1 MKHLTNFQKFNEEV
15 EMGSVPTDVV
25 KHSGEALNDL
35 VSSSK
40 SIISDLVS
48 KFGSKLDLAEEEVQN
63 IRDFLTEN
71 FGTTKVQPTKEN
83 FMKMSSLL
91 GIDMKNESVFHINE
105 LKKGESLAVKIMWN
119 LKRYGKINLL
129 TGGIPN
135 AIIVSILTSLFSVVV
150 GMGFAGIAF
159 MSWVLGF
166 VVWGLF
172 TIILSF
178 YGYVKDDISGLTF
191 YSKSSDMRR
200 K

>member
-1 MKHLTNFQKFNEEV
+1 MKHLTNFKKFNEEV

-25 KHSGEALNDL
+25 KHSGEVLSDL

-40 SIISDLVS
+40 SMISSLVS
-48 KFGSKLDLAEEEVQN
+48 KFGSKLDLPEEEVQK

-83 FMKMSSLL
+83 FMKMSSVL
-91 GIDMKNESVFHINE
+91 GIDMKNEALFHIDE
-105 LKKGESLAVKIMWN
+105 LRDGESLAVKIMWS
-119 LKRYGKINLL
+119 LKKYGKINLL

-135 AIIVSILTSLFSVVV
+135 AIIVSILTSLFSIT
-150 GMGFAGIAF
+150 MDLGFQGVAF
-159 MSWVLGF
+159 VSWILGF

-178 YGYVKDDISGLTF
+178 YGYVRHDNSGLT
-191 YSKSSDMRR
+191 YYASGSDFRR